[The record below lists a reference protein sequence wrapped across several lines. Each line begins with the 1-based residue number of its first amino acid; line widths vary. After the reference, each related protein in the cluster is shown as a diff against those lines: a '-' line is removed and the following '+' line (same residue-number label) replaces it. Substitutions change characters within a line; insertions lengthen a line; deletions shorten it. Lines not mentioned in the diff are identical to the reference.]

1 MRNSLSSL
9 PSQNDWPWSLTGQ
22 TSFRGMGKIC
32 NGYTCRSGHNFR
44 FDAKA
49 FGFHHSRGLGHLQGA
64 LLFEFDLF

>member
-22 TSFRGMGKIC
+22 TSFRGRGKIC
-32 NGYTCRSGHNFR
+32 NGYTCRSGH
-44 FDAKA
+44 D
-49 FGFHHSRGLGHLQGA
+49 FHHSRGLGHLQGA